1 MATADDDV
9 GVETLTLSDDDTGAA
24 GAGGSET
31 PPNGGAS
38 EDRGDSFTPT
48 PDDDDDEGATDGAAA
63 AGAKDGAGA
72 DGGRKG
78 VPPERFNEV
87 TAKRKEAEERAAA
100 LEADNARLKAE
111 LEAAK
116 AKPAT
121 ASETPPAAAAAPAAA
136 DTAPAFD
143 MKAVQKEAADALL
156 EGDMERYTELQGK
169 IFAHIEEQAAARA
182 MRQSAEATAQATE
195 QAALSAVAAT
205 AVAQYPFLDTKTGN
219 PEAIQDVKDM
229 RDLYISRGMRPSEAL
244 QQAVA
249 KVAPIYGGKPAP
261 AAGDGGIAD
270 PRPGAA
276 AARGAAVAENQPP
289 VNNGGLGER
298 ATAGRIN
305 VANMSEKEFAALS
318 EADKKRMRGD

>member
-9 GVETLTLSDDDTGAA
+9 GVETLSLSDEDTGAGSTG
-24 GAGGSET
+24 GAAT
-31 PPNGGAS
+31 PPNGGAA
-38 EDRGDSFTPT
+38 EDRGDNFTPT
-48 PDDDDDEGATDGAAA
+48 PGDDDDEGAADGAAA

-100 LEADNARLKAE
+100 LEAENARMKAE
-111 LEAAK
+111 LDAIK
-116 AKPAT
+116 AKPA
-121 ASETPPAAAAAPAAA
+121 AVAETPPAATAPAAA
-136 DTAPAFD
+136 TEPPFD
-143 MKAVQKEAADALL
+143 LKAKIKEAGDAHL
-156 EGDMERYTELQGK
+156 EGDEERFASIMEELFSRAESRGAELAIQRYVS
-169 IFAHIEEQAAARA
+169 A
-182 MRQSAEATAQATE
+182 SAEATEAS
-195 QAALSAVAAT
+195 ALSAVAAT

-229 RDLYISRGMRPSEAL
+229 RDLFISRGMRPSEAL

-270 PRPGAA
+270 ARPASA
-276 AARGAAVAENQPP
+276 AARGAAISENQPP

-305 VANMSEKEFAALS
+305 VAAMSEKEFAALS